1 MAMNPN
7 TLKWFSIVGV
17 ALAGGGLLFNFI
29 PWILCYIAPFL
40 SQAAVV
46 LGLMSFVQ
54 KSRDEGSQTWLLSIA
69 ALALG
74 LLALVIAALMY
85 IFEWRLF

>member
-7 TLKWFSIVGV
+7 TLKWFSIVGL

-29 PWILCYIAPFL
+29 PWILCYIAPLL

-46 LGLMSFVQ
+46 LGLMAYVQ
-54 KSRDEGSQTWLLSIA
+54 TPREEESQTRLFAIA
-69 ALALG
+69 AMALG
-74 LLALVIAALMY
+74 LVALIIIALMY
-85 IFEWRLF
+85 IFNWRLF